1 MATIWCPEVTP
12 HWMQHWSIWKC
23 HKFLKHCLCYQW
35 MLNRAETQR
44 VFPEGASGNTSDPC
58 IWNAWGWFWEQKKK
72 RRGNQWKPLHKLWLT
87 ATTLCSLYHELSKA
101 DLFLKLVHWV
111 FLFAWFLRF
120 FLKVDLRNPR
130 RSTHLIMDP
139 YRESMTWKVWEQV
152 KHGIRTARNPQESHN
167 KISHGI
173 SLSAPALDVPPWEQL
188 YHFEFSNNHLS
199 WSEIVPVLPILTLM
213 LASTH

>member
-1 MATIWCPEVTP
+1 MVPWGYTTLDAALVHLKMPEVPETLP
-12 HWMQHWSIWKC
+12 LLSVDVKQGRNTEGRVPLETLLTLVSE
-23 HKFLKHCLCYQW
+23 KHGDGFE
-35 MLNRAETQR
+35 NR
-44 VFPEGASGNTSDPC
+44 
-58 IWNAWGWFWEQKKK
+58 KKK

-87 ATTLCSLYHELSKA
+87 ATTLCSSYHELSKA

-111 FLFAWFLRF
+111 FVFAWFLRF

-152 KHGIRTARNPQESHN
+152 KHGIMTARNPQENHN
-167 KISHGI
+167 KISQGI
-173 SLSAPALDVPPWEQL
+173 SLSAPAPDIPPWEQL

-199 WSEIVPVLPILTLM
+199 WSQIVPVLPILTLM